1 MFKSGFVTIIG
12 RPNVGKSTIIN
23 NIVGEK
29 ISIISDKP
37 QTTRN
42 KIQAVYTDDE
52 SQIIFIDTPGI
63 HKPKN
68 KLGEYMGEE
77 IDSSL
82 EGMDLVI
89 FMTDE
94 KKSLGPGDSYI
105 IEKIKDLNTP
115 IIGVVNKIDV
125 NKNFKNVELELIGK
139 EVFDKVFHISA
150 SKGMNI
156 DLLVDEIK
164 KIMPEGPKYYPDDY
178 ITDKPERFIIA
189 ELIREKALN
198 YLKQE
203 VPHGVGVYIDKIEGS
218 DEGDFIN
225 IDATIMCEK
234 KSHKGIIIG
243 KEGSMLK
250 KIGKESRKEI
260 NKLLGSKTYLDLWV
274 KVKKDWRDDE
284 KTLKELGYRD
294 W

>member
-23 NIVGEK
+23 NIIGEK

-42 KIQAVYTDDE
+42 KIQGVFTDED

-82 EGMDLVI
+82 DGMDLVI

-94 KKSLGPGDSYI
+94 KESLGPGDNFI
-105 IEKIKDLNTP
+105 IEKIKGLNTP
-115 IIGVVNKIDV
+115 VIGLVNKIDIH
-125 NKNFKNVELELIGK
+125 KNFTFVELELK
-139 EVFDKVFHISA
+139 ESGVFHKIFPISA
-150 SKGMNI
+150 TKGINI
-156 DLLVDEIK
+156 KNLLDEVK
-164 KIMPEGPKYYPDDY
+164 SIMPEGPKYYPDDY
-178 ITDKPERFIIA
+178 ITDRPERFIIA

-198 YLKQE
+198 FLWQE
-203 VPHGVGVYIDKIEGS
+203 VPHGVGIYIDKIEDS
-218 DEGDFIN
+218 GDGNVIN
-225 IDATIMCEK
+225 INATIMCEK
-234 KSHKGIIIG
+234 NSHKGMIIG
-243 KEGSMLK
+243 KQGSMLK
-250 KIGKESRKEI
+250 KIGTAARKEI
-260 NKLLGSKTYLDLWV
+260 NRLLGTKTHLELWV

-284 KTLKELGYRD
+284 NILKELGYRD

>member
-23 NIVGEK
+23 NIIGEK

-42 KIQAVYTDDE
+42 KIQAVYTDDD

-94 KKSLGPGDSYI
+94 RKSLGPGDKFI
-105 IEKIKDLNTP
+105 IEKIKELKTP
-115 IIGVVNKIDV
+115 VIGVVNKIDI
-125 NKNFKNVELELIGK
+125 NKNAKNIESELSES
-139 EVFDKVFHISA
+139 KVFHKVFQISA
-150 SKGMNI
+150 TQGINVNKLI
-156 DLLVDEIK
+156 EEVKTI
-164 KIMPEGPKYYPDDY
+164 IPEGPKYYPDDY

-189 ELIREKALN
+189 ELIREKALK

-218 DEGDFIN
+218 EDDNVIN

-243 KEGSMLK
+243 KQGSMLK
-250 KIGKESRKEI
+250 KIGKGSRKEI
-260 NKLLGSKTYLDLWV
+260 NTLLGSKTYLDLWV
-274 KVKKDWRDDE
+274 KVKKDWRDDD
-284 KTLKELGYRD
+284 KILKELGYRD

>member
-1 MFKSGFVTIIG
+1 MFKSGFVSVIG

-23 NIVGEK
+23 NIIGEK
-29 ISIISDKP
+29 VSIISDKP

-42 KIQAVYTDDE
+42 KIQAVYTDED

-94 KKSLGPGDSYI
+94 KKSLGPGDRFI
-105 IEKIKDLNTP
+105 IEKIKGLKTP
-115 IIGVVNKIDV
+115 VIGLVNKIDIH
-125 NKNFKNVELELIGK
+125 KNFTFVELELK
-139 EVFDKVFHISA
+139 ESGVFHKVFPISA
-150 SKGMNI
+150 TQGMNI
-156 DLLVDEIK
+156 NTLLDEIK
-164 KIMPEGPKYYPDDY
+164 NIMPEGPKYYPDDY
-178 ITDKPERFIIA
+178 ITDRPERFIIA

-198 YLKQE
+198 YLMQE

-218 DEGDFIN
+218 EDGNVIN
-225 IDATIMCEK
+225 VNATIMCEK
-234 KSHKGIIIG
+234 KSHKGMIIG
-243 KEGSMLK
+243 KQGSMLK
-250 KIGKESRKEI
+250 KIGTAARKDI
-260 NKLLGSKTYLDLWV
+260 NKLLGSKTHLELWV

-284 KTLKELGYRD
+284 RILRELGYRD

>member
-23 NIVGEK
+23 NIIGEK

-42 KIQAVYTDDE
+42 KIQAVYTDDD
-52 SQIIFIDTPGI
+52 SQVIFIDTPGI

-94 KKSLGPGDSYI
+94 RKSLGPGDKFI
-105 IEKIKDLNTP
+105 IEKIKELKTP
-115 IIGVVNKIDV
+115 VIGVVNKIDI
-125 NKNFKNVELELIGK
+125 NKNAKNIESELSES
-139 EVFDKVFHISA
+139 KVFHKVFQISA
-150 SKGMNI
+150 TQGINVNKLI
-156 DLLVDEIK
+156 EEVKTI
-164 KIMPEGPKYYPDDY
+164 IPEGPKYYPDDY

-189 ELIREKALN
+189 ELIREKALK

-218 DEGDFIN
+218 EDDNVIN

-243 KEGSMLK
+243 KQGSMLK
-250 KIGKESRKEI
+250 KIGKGSRKEI
-260 NKLLGSKTYLDLWV
+260 NTLLGSKTYLDLWV
-274 KVKKDWRDDE
+274 KVKKDWRDDD
-284 KTLKELGYRD
+284 KILKELGYRD

>member
-23 NIVGEK
+23 NIIGEK

-42 KIQAVYTDDE
+42 KIQAVYTDDD

-94 KKSLGPGDSYI
+94 RKSLGPGDKFI
-105 IEKIKDLNTP
+105 IEKIKELKTP
-115 IIGVVNKIDV
+115 VIGVVNKIDI
-125 NKNFKNVELELIGK
+125 NKNAKNIESELSES
-139 EVFDKVFHISA
+139 KVFHKVFQISA
-150 SKGMNI
+150 TQGINVNKLI
-156 DLLVDEIK
+156 EEVKTI
-164 KIMPEGPKYYPDDY
+164 IPEGPKYYPDDY

-189 ELIREKALN
+189 ELIREKALK

-218 DEGDFIN
+218 EDDNVIN

-243 KEGSMLK
+243 KQGSMLK
-250 KIGKESRKEI
+250 KIGKGSRKEI
-260 NKLLGSKTYLDLWV
+260 N
-274 KVKKDWRDDE
+274 
-284 KTLKELGYRD
+284 TL
-294 W
+294 

>member
-1 MFKSGFVTIIG
+1 MFRSGFVTIVG

-23 NIVGEK
+23 KIIGEK

-68 KLGEYMGEE
+68 KLGEYMSQE

-82 EGMDLVI
+82 DGMDLVI

-94 KKSLGPGDSYI
+94 KKSLGPGDKYI
-105 IEKIKDLNTP
+105 IDKIKELKIP
-115 IIGVVNKIDV
+115 VLGVINKIDI
-125 NKNFKNVELELIGK
+125 NKNFQNIYKELEDFNFFESI
-139 EVFDKVFHISA
+139 HSISA
-150 SKGMNI
+150 SKGTNI
-156 DLLVDEIK
+156 DKLIEKIK
-164 KIMPEGPKYYPDDY
+164 TIIPEGPKYYPDEY
-178 ITDKPERFIIA
+178 ITDMPERFIIA
-189 ELIREKALN
+189 ELIREKALK
-198 YLKQE
+198 YLMQE

-218 DEGDFIN
+218 DDGNIIN
-225 IDATIMCEK
+225 INATIMCEK

-243 KEGSMLK
+243 KQGSMLK

-260 NKLLGSKTYLDLWV
+260 NRLLGSKTYLDLWV

-284 KTLKELGYRD
+284 KTLKDLGYRD

>member
-1 MFKSGFVTIIG
+1 MFRSGFVTIVG

-23 NIVGEK
+23 KIIGEK

-68 KLGEYMGEE
+68 KLGEYMSQE

-82 EGMDLVI
+82 DGMDLVI

-94 KKSLGPGDSYI
+94 KKSLGPGDKYI
-105 IEKIKDLNTP
+105 IDKIKELKIP
-115 IIGVVNKIDV
+115 VFGVVNKIDI
-125 NKNFKNVELELIGK
+125 NKNFQNISKELEAFD
-139 EVFDKVFHISA
+139 VFESIHSISA
-150 SKGMNI
+150 SEGTNI
-156 DLLVDEIK
+156 DKLIEKIK
-164 KIMPEGPKYYPDDY
+164 TIIPEGPKYYPDEY
-178 ITDKPERFIIA
+178 ITDMPERFIIA

-198 YLKQE
+198 YLMQE

-218 DEGDFIN
+218 DDGNVIN
-225 IDATIMCEK
+225 INATIMCEK

-243 KEGSMLK
+243 KQGSMLK
-250 KIGKESRKEI
+250 KIGKASRKEI
-260 NKLLGSKTYLDLWV
+260 NRLLGSKTYLDLWV

-284 KTLKELGYRD
+284 KTLKDLGYRD

>member
-1 MFKSGFVTIIG
+1 MFKSGFVTVIG

-23 NIVGEK
+23 NIIGEK

-42 KIQAVYTDDE
+42 KIHAVYTDEE
-52 SQIIFIDTPGI
+52 SQIVFIDTPGI

-68 KLGEYMGEE
+68 KLGVYMGEE
-77 IDSSL
+77 ISNSL

-94 KKSLGPGDSYI
+94 NKSLGPGDKFI
-105 IEKIKDLNTP
+105 IEKIKELKKP
-115 IIGVVNKIDV
+115 VIGVINKIDK
-125 NKNFKNVELELIGK
+125 NKNYKNIEKELNLENAFHKIFK
-139 EVFDKVFHISA
+139 ISA
-150 SKGMNI
+150 SKGINVN
-156 DLLVDEIK
+156 LVLKEIK
-164 KIMPEGPKYYPDDY
+164 NLIYEGPKYYPDDY

-189 ELIREKALN
+189 ELIREKALK
-198 YLKQE
+198 YLMQE

-218 DEGDFIN
+218 EDEDIVNIN
-225 IDATIMCEK
+225 ATIMCEK

-243 KEGSMLK
+243 KQGFMLK
-250 KIGKESRKEI
+250 KIGKEARKEI

>member
-23 NIVGEK
+23 KIIGEK

-42 KIQAVYTDDE
+42 KIQAVFTDED

-68 KLGEYMGEE
+68 KLGEYMGGE

-82 EGMDLVI
+82 EGMDLVV

-94 KKSLGPGDSYI
+94 KKSLGPGDRYI
-105 IEKIKDLNTP
+105 IEKIKGLKTP
-115 IIGVVNKIDV
+115 VIGLVNKIDIHKNIV
-125 NKNFKNVELELIGK
+125 NVVSELVESEI
-139 EVFDKVFHISA
+139 FHKVFPISA
-150 SKGMNI
+150 SKGINLE
-156 DLLVDEIK
+156 DLVKEIK
-164 KIMPEGPKYYPDDY
+164 TNLPEGPKYYPDEY
-178 ITDKPERFIIA
+178 ITDRPERFIIA

-198 YLKQE
+198 FLMQE
-203 VPHGVGVYIDKIEGS
+203 VPHGVGVYIDKIES
-218 DEGDFIN
+218 SEEGKSIN
-225 IDATIMCEK
+225 INATIMCEK

-243 KEGSMLK
+243 KQGSMLK
-250 KIGKESRKEI
+250 KIGTASRKEI
-260 NKLLGSKTYLDLWV
+260 NKLLGSKTHLDLWV
-274 KVKKDWRDDE
+274 KIKKDWRDDE